1 VLVFGVANILI
12 ALIELGV
19 AIRLLFP
26 DFRGL
31 AEEIAGFI
39 LFSFLTSLGYKL
51 RV

>member
-12 ALIELGV
+12 AFIELGV

-26 DFRGL
+26 DFGGL

-39 LFSFLTSLGYKL
+39 LFCCLRSLEF
-51 RV
+51 RPSV

>member
-1 VLVFGVANILI
+1 MLVFGVANILI

-31 AEEIAGFI
+31 AEEVAGFI

>member
-12 ALIELGV
+12 ALIEFGV

-39 LFSFLTSLGYKL
+39 LFCYLTSLDCKPS
-51 RV
+51 V

>member
-1 VLVFGVANILI
+1 MLVFGVANMLI

-26 DFRGL
+26 DFKGF

-39 LFSFLTSLGYKL
+39 LFCCLTSLECRL
-51 RV
+51 SD